1 MADISRQREW
11 LAPWR
16 EFQQRIE
23 DLVTLAEL
31 AQQEEDPAAAAE
43 AERELVALQ
52 RSFDELETSSLL
64 SGEYDDHHAIIS
76 INAGA
81 GGTEA
86 CDWVDMLTRMYL
98 RWAERHGYERDVID
112 RTPGESAGS
121 KSITAVISGPS
132 AYGHLRAER
141 GVHRL
146 VRISPFDAQKRR
158 HTTFASVDVIPEV
171 AAADRIEI
179 DPEEVKIETY
189 RSTGAGGQHV
199 NKTDS
204 AVRITHVP
212 TGLVVQCQ
220 NERSQHHNRSN
231 AMRVLMAR
239 LLERRRAEEQQKM
252 ADLRGEQPPIEW
264 ARQIRSYFLHPY
276 KMVKD
281 HRTDFETANAEAVL
295 DGDLDD
301 LIGAFLQ
308 WDASNGKGA

>member
-1 MADISRQREW
+1 MAEIGRQREW

-16 EFQQRIE
+16 ELQQRLE

-31 AQQEEDPAAAAE
+31 AEQEEDPAAAAE

-52 RSFDELETSSLL
+52 GKFNELETSSLL
-64 SGEYDDHHAIIS
+64 SGEHDDHHAIIS

-86 CDWVDMLTRMYL
+86 CDWVDMLARMYL
-98 RWAERHGYERDVID
+98 RWAERHGYQSEVID
-112 RTPGESAGS
+112 RTAGESAGS
-121 KSITAVISGPS
+121 KSLTAVITGPS
-132 AYGHLRAER
+132 AYGYLRAER

-171 AAADRIEI
+171 EAADRVEI
-179 DPEEVKIETY
+179 APEEIKVETY

-204 AVRITHVP
+204 AVRITHLA
-212 TGLVVQCQ
+212 TGIVAQCQ
-220 NERSQHHNRSN
+220 NERSQHNNRTN
-231 AMRVLMAR
+231 AMRVLMGR
-239 LLERRRAEEQQKM
+239 LLERRRAEQQQKM
-252 ADLRGEQPPIEW
+252 AEIRGEQPPIEW

-281 HRTDFETANAEAVL
+281 HRTEFETANAEAVL
-295 DGDLDD
+295 DGGLDD

-308 WDASNGKGA
+308 WDASNGKAA

>member
-1 MADISRQREW
+1 MAEIGRQREW

-16 EFQQRIE
+16 ELQQRLE

-31 AQQEEDPAAAAE
+31 AEQEEDPAAAAE

-52 RSFDELETSSLL
+52 GKFNELETSSLL
-64 SGEYDDHHAIIS
+64 SGEHDDHHAIIS

-86 CDWVDMLTRMYL
+86 CDWVDMLARMYL
-98 RWAERHGYERDVID
+98 RWAERHGYQSEVID
-112 RTPGESAGS
+112 RTAGESAGS
-121 KSITAVISGPS
+121 KSLTAVITGPS
-132 AYGHLRAER
+132 AYGYLRAER

-171 AAADRIEI
+171 EAADRVEI
-179 DPEEVKIETY
+179 APEEIKVETY

-204 AVRITHVP
+204 AVRITHLA
-212 TGLVVQCQ
+212 TGIVAQCQ
-220 NERSQHHNRSN
+220 NERSQHNNRTN
-231 AMRVLMAR
+231 AMRVLMGR
-239 LLERRRAEEQQKM
+239 LLERRRAEQQQKM
-252 ADLRGEQPPIEW
+252 AEIRGEQPPIEW

-281 HRTDFETANAEAVL
+281 HRTEFETANAEAVL
-295 DGDLDD
+295 DGGLDD

-308 WDASNGKGA
+308 WDASNRKAA